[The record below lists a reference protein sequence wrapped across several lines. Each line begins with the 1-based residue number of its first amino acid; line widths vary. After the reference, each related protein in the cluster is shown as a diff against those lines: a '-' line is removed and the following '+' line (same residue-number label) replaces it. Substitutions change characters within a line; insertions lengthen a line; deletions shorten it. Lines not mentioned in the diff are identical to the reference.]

1 MPLLESG
8 YKAAAKTELERDIR
22 ELESKDK
29 AAQTRTEFAESAN
42 GIQSNITFAQ
52 RLNLIGEQQAEEM
65 KRRVET
71 EIAQNNFMRNEMEE
85 LTDDFE
91 NPRERSERYFNM
103 DSVQAEINRERAA
116 AMKAAMKGKPVA
128 ETTRRPRL
136 CPVIPASKRP
146 SSAANAPARQ
156 WYSPIR

>member
-71 EIAQNNFMRNEMEE
+71 AIAQNNFMRNEMEE

-116 AMKAAMKGKPVA
+116 AESERVNNQSH
-128 ETTRRPRL
+128 TRESHEPERD
-136 CPVIPASKRP
+136 K
-146 SSAANAPARQ
+146 
-156 WYSPIR
+156 